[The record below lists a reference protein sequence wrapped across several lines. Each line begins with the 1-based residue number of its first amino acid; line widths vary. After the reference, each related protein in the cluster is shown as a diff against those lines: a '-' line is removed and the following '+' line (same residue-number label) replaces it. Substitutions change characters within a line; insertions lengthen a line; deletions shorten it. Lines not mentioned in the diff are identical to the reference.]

1 MIIWQLYSRNHFKA
15 GWGLRNH
22 DCVLCLMMSFN
33 LCLMFVCLMHFQFLS
48 CIWWMFLLFFFFV
61 QAHWACRM
69 GSEHRL
75 WCEYFGHCIF
85 VFNAK
90 HSKPWCSVLHAC
102 HLEMQLFTRFHHGS
116 EVMEGYDSQMQVIS
130 YTMWL
135 EGVYPHNPKQ
145 SFSQISRIIFHSLS
159 CESVLDL
166 RGFSF

>member
-75 WCEYFGHCIF
+75 WCEYFGHCMF

-90 HSKPWCSVLHAC
+90 HSDVMFSVTCMSSWDAVVYTISSWIRGHGGIWFTNASHLLHN
-102 HLEMQLFTRFHHGS
+102 
-116 EVMEGYDSQMQVIS
+116 VIGG
-130 YTMWL
+130 
-135 EGVYPHNPKQ
+135 GV
-145 SFSQISRIIFHSLS
+145 SS
-159 CESVLDL
+159 
-166 RGFSF
+166 